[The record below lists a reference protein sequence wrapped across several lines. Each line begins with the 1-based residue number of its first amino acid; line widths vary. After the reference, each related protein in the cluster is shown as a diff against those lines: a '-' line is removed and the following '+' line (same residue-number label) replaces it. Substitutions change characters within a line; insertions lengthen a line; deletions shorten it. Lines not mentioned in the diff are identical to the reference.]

1 MNTIHG
7 CSTSPIFVPVCFFVT
22 SHCRAVSDIA
32 HLHEE
37 IQLVN
42 VDTQQIKQACC
53 HITCVCSVRLR
64 RVSRSHVKPQYEGK
78 TKMNRLIWGSL
89 NPYCT
94 HGCYQIVVF
103 GAESNAKAAKLSI
116 QIIQEN
122 PSSIWIWTGQMP
134 PGFWNRDFCF
144 CWLFLYVHFA
154 FLYVTCNK
162 IKATTSM

>member
-22 SHCRAVSDIA
+22 SHYRAVSDIA

-64 RVSRSHVKPQYEGK
+64 RVSRGHVKPQYEGK
-78 TKMNRLIWGSL
+78 TKMKIDLRFLESL
-89 NPYCT
+89 L
-94 HGCYQIVVF
+94 H
-103 GAESNAKAAKLSI
+103 SWMLSDSCLWCWI
-116 QIIQEN
+116 KCKSSQIIHPN
-122 PSSIWIWTGQMP
+122 YPRKSIFYMNL
-134 PGFWNRDFCF
+134 NRTNAT
-144 CWLFLYVHFA
+144 WLLKQRLLFLLIISLCSLCVSLCY
-154 FLYVTCNK
+154 
-162 IKATTSM
+162 MQ